1 MFIWVGIFCIVLWER
16 LSYVRCDSLLMF
28 LGIKVILFCV
38 KLIFCM
44 LGFFIVV
51 VGIFV
56 ILLLDKLILVVI
68 LYSFFL
74 MDWIMF
80 EDMFMYDI
88 EVFLMFFGSVWILLL
103 EV

>member
-1 MFIWVGIFCIVLWER
+1 
-16 LSYVRCDSLLMF
+16 
-28 LGIKVILFCV
+28 
-38 KLIFCM
+38 M
-44 LGFFIVV
+44 LGFLIVV

-88 EVFLMFFGSVWILLL
+88 EDFLMFFGSVWILLL

>member
-1 MFIWVGIFCIVLWER
+1 
-16 LSYVRCDSLLMF
+16 
-28 LGIKVILFCV
+28 
-38 KLIFCM
+38 M
-44 LGFFIVV
+44 LGFLIVV

-88 EVFLMFFGSVWILLL
+88 DVFLMFFGSVWILLL

>member
-1 MFIWVGIFCIVLWER
+1 
-16 LSYVRCDSLLMF
+16 
-28 LGIKVILFCV
+28 
-38 KLIFCM
+38 M
-44 LGFFIVV
+44 LGFLIVV